1 MLTYVFENNAVPMYE
16 QLYEYLKNDITKG
29 VLRTDEKLPSKRT
42 FARNNGISTIT
53 VQNAYNQLQ
62 SEGYIYS
69 VSKKG
74 YYVANLSG
82 IRKLS
87 SDTKISLD
95 IKLPP
100 VASACEI
107 NLSNNDIKPENF
119 PFSVWSKLSREVM
132 SQKSR
137 EVLTRSPTGGIHEL
151 REAIAEHLKAF
162 RGMLI
167 DPNQIVVGAGTEYL
181 YGLLIQLLGSN
192 RNYCIENP
200 GYKKLKSIYSQYG
213 AKCVFADID
222 RKGITVEELK
232 RVKAQIVHISPNH
245 HFPTGLTMPADRRY
259 EILGWANE
267 TSDRYIIEDDY
278 DSEFRLSG
286 KIHPTLFSIDGCEK
300 VIYMNTF
307 SKTLTPTIRISYMVL
322 PIELAN
328 RFYRELSFYSC
339 TVSNF
344 EQYTLSLFI
353 GRGYFEKHINR
364 MRLYY
369 MRRRREVIELLEK
382 SPLNDMAELIEN
394 ESGLHFL
401 MKLKTDIADE
411 TIKKELL
418 ERKIKISPLSDYYM
432 SDTAVPHNF
441 VINYSC
447 LDTKKLSKVFSE
459 IYDLIRE
466 RT

>member
-1 MLTYVFENNAVPMYE
+1 MLTYVFENNTVPMYE

-100 VASACEI
+100 VAKACEI

-459 IYDLIRE
+459 IYDLISE